1 MKLISA
7 YQCLAILLA
16 TFYAQGALI
25 SPSKKISGVKTTVSP
40 NDVVIPSIQQPEPPI
55 NKSGARTD
63 MLVGA
68 LSVKSALLPY
78 LNFFTDFLSSGQ
90 AEEVAA
96 PTSPVTHA
104 VTSTNHV
111 SRGSRE
117 VTEEVVSE
125 EMLDTFIG
133 SVLGP
138 FGVAYEI
145 ATILIDVLAFTQA
158 EGLTDHI
165 SFSRR
170 KRDLSQSYDFP
181 QIHFGTDFA
190 LISSPGTHH
199 VSNDISKFI

>member
-68 LSVKSALLPY
+68 LSVTSALLPY

-96 PTSPVTHA
+96 PTYLHQPCKSRFSWSHWRSSLRRDAWHFHWKCSWSLRRSLRDCHHPNWCSCVHSGWRPHWSYFFFTSKTWFISIIWFPTNSFWHWFCPYQLPWNSPC
-104 VTSTNHV
+104 
-111 SRGSRE
+111 
-117 VTEEVVSE
+117 
-125 EMLDTFIG
+125 
-133 SVLGP
+133 
-138 FGVAYEI
+138 
-145 ATILIDVLAFTQA
+145 
-158 EGLTDHI
+158 
-165 SFSRR
+165 
-170 KRDLSQSYDFP
+170 K
-181 QIHFGTDFA
+181 
-190 LISSPGTHH
+190 
-199 VSNDISKFI
+199 